1 MSGVLHRYRATCQ
14 WEGSTL
20 AGYDQYPRAHSLR
33 LIGPELD
40 LQLSSDAAFHGDS
53 RRANPEQLL
62 LAAAVSCQL
71 LSFLAVAA
79 RARLDVLR
87 YSDDAEAE
95 MSEADKPV
103 RITRIRLRPEILMA
117 VGPAVGTSE
126 ERVRRLVEQ
135 AHRECFIANSLKS
148 EMLIEPSL
156 AFLGGGG

>member
-1 MSGVLHRYRATCQ
+1 MSNVLHRYRVTCQ

-20 AGYDQYPRAHSLR
+20 AGYDHYPRAHTVR
-33 LIGPELD
+33 LAGPDLELK
-40 LQLSSDAAFHGDS
+40 LSSDPIFRGDGS
-53 RRANPEQLL
+53 LPNPEQLL

-95 MSEADKPV
+95 MPEADKPI

-117 VGPAVGTSE
+117 VGPTE
-126 ERVRRLVEQ
+126 ERIRQLVTT
-135 AHRECFIANSLKS
+135 AHHECFIANSLSS
-148 EMLIEPSL
+148 EIILEPTI
-156 AFLGGGG
+156 AFVGGGG

>member
-1 MSGVLHRYRATCQ
+1 VSTVLHRYRVTCQ

-20 AGYDQYPRAHSLR
+20 AGYDHYPRAHTVR
-33 LIGPELD
+33 LVGPDLD
-40 LQLSSDAAFHGDS
+40 LKLSSDPAFHGDGS
-53 RRANPEQLL
+53 LPNPEQLL

-95 MSEADKPV
+95 MPEADKPI

-117 VGPAVGTSE
+117 VGPTE
-126 ERVRRLVEQ
+126 ERIRQLVTT
-135 AHRECFIANSLKS
+135 AHHECFIANSLKS
-148 EMLIEPSL
+148 EMILEPTI
-156 AFLGGGG
+156 AFVGGGG